1 MCVCVC
7 VCVCVYVCV
16 CVCVRVCVRVCVSAR
31 GVRVRHAPR
40 SKHRGSI
47 RGHMPWTFFW
57 DTRHRRAVL
66 HILRMGF
73 VYCAFP
79 TCMYGGALKGGGTNG
94 VRGDELPA
102 VSGSASSLYAPR
114 DADAVARG
122 DAAALPLRTGGAME
136 P

>member
-1 MCVCVC
+1 
-7 VCVCVYVCV
+7 
-16 CVCVRVCVRVCVSAR
+16 
-31 GVRVRHAPR
+31 
-40 SKHRGSI
+40 
-47 RGHMPWTFFW
+47 MPWTLFLNK
-57 DTRHRRAVL
+57 RHRRAVL
-66 HILRMGF
+66 HILRMG
-73 VYCAFP
+73 VAHCAPP

-114 DADAVARG
+114 DADAAARG